1 MPLWY
6 ANTTTAKSAYKV
18 HTTSIKLYHKCTLFV
33 NQKRSV
39 FFMAKSNKR
48 QIGHVKKLDK
58 GKYLLRLSLGYD
70 DFGKRIQPSKVV
82 ECANDRE
89 AEKLLWD
96 FYNERDSLLMQ
107 HTCYVPQTLGQLYDY
122 WTKHHAKNLRERTAE
137 WYAHLWSKH
146 IKYAA
151 QVKLDILSPGHIH
164 KIIDEIEGARTKN
177 AVYKALNAMLNKA
190 VKWGFISVNPCCR
203 IDTPKYKAPEKK
215 TLTEQ
220 ELHLIAEKIKD
231 EELKYQTIFYFAV
244 LCGMR
249 RQEIIALKWF
259 DIDFKNNRFK
269 ICRAAAQV
277 TGKGTI
283 PGKTKTDKS
292 VRVLYLPELL
302 KMLLLSLRQEQRE
315 LIFMYGD
322 KWNDEDWIFTQST
335 GKLMHIQTPTH
346 WWSEFAKANN
356 IHDVT
361 FHCLRHT
368 AATYM
373 IKNNVPISTVSG
385 VLGHANITTTLNT
398 YTHVIEDTK
407 QTAINIMENLVS
419 QNNDCEIINISRN
432 TL

>member
-1 MPLWY
+1 M
-6 ANTTTAKSAYKV
+6 S
-18 HTTSIKLYHKCTLFV
+18 
-33 NQKRSV
+33 
-39 FFMAKSNKR
+39 KSNKR

-58 GKYLLRLSLGYD
+58 GKYLLRLSLGFD

-96 FYNERDSLLMQ
+96 FYNERESLLMH
-107 HTCYVPQTLGQLYDY
+107 HTCFVPQTLGQLYSY
-122 WTKHHAKNLRERTAE
+122 WTKHHVKTLSERSIE
-137 WYAHLWSKH
+137 WYGQLWNWY
-146 IKYAA
+146 IKPAEK
-151 QVKLDILSPGHIH
+151 VRLEILSPAHIQAV
-164 KIIDEIEGARTKN
+164 IDGVNGDRSKN

-190 VKWGFISVNPCCR
+190 VKWGFISVNPCNR

-231 EELKYQTIFYFAV
+231 EELKYQAIFYFAV

-249 RQEIIALKWF
+249 RQEIVALKWS

-269 ICRAAAQV
+269 ICRAAAHII
-277 TGKGTI
+277 GKGTI
-283 PGKTKTDKS
+283 PGKTKTEKS
-292 VRVLYLPELL
+292 VRTLFLPGLL
-302 KMLLLSLRQEQRE
+302 KLLLLSLRQEQRE
-315 LIFMYGD
+315 LIFMCGD
-322 KWNDEDWIFTQST
+322 KWKGENWIFTQSM
-335 GKLMHIQTPTH
+335 GELMHIQTPSH
-346 WWSEFAKANN
+346 WWSEFAKAND

-368 AATYM
+368 AATFM

-385 VLGHANITTTLNT
+385 VLGHADITTTLNT

-407 QTAINIMENLVS
+407 QSAINIMENLVA
-419 QNNDCEIINISRN
+419 QNKHNHILNVSHKA
-432 TL
+432 L